1 MKHLETLNNMQK
13 VLKNLKIK
21 LILISTQLIL
31 LAIVIAVFGRLDPIA
46 LPTIMCIG
54 IALILQGIFMKEF
67 VALRDK
73 ILIFKERNNVL
84 SRAKIETKDIGED

>member
-1 MKHLETLNNMQK
+1 MQK